1 MVRSSQEGVFAE
13 SSSVCYP
20 EQTDALLGQPL
31 MQVLPQPGL
40 AGPVQPLPSTAYMQ
54 QQYHHLHTGP
64 STARETVSQA
74 IFFLFCFW
82 HFARVK
88 GKPSDSFFFFF
99 NWETR
104 FQSMHFPKHA
114 ELSFTHFYLCICN
127 KCICPSAWDH
137 PTAEQNLGG
146 QGTVMAGAV
155 KWVHLS

>member
-99 NWETR
+99 SIGKRAFKACIFQNMQNCPLLIFICASATNASVLVPGTILLQSKTWEGR
-104 FQSMHFPKHA
+104 
-114 ELSFTHFYLCICN
+114 
-127 KCICPSAWDH
+127 
-137 PTAEQNLGG
+137 G
-146 QGTVMAGAV
+146 Q
-155 KWVHLS
+155 

>member
-99 NWETR
+99 QLGNAL
-104 FQSMHFPKHA
+104 SKHA
-114 ELSFTHFYLCICN
+114 FSKTCRIVLYSFLF
-127 KCICPSAWDH
+127 
-137 PTAEQNLGG
+137 
-146 QGTVMAGAV
+146 
-155 KWVHLS
+155 VHLQQMHLS